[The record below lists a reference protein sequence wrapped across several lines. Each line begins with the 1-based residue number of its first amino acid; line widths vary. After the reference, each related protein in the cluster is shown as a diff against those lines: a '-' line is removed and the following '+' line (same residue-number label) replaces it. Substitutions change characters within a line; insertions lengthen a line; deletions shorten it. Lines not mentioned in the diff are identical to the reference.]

1 MVTPPAVY
9 QCLADTIDG
18 RLGSLPADAGSGEP
32 GPPAAE
38 ADELGLLAADRA
50 MVRLHS
56 DLVEQPVA
64 YGAATFCRECGEP
77 APCETI
83 RDLAVQYGCDVVG

>member
-32 GPPAAE
+32 GPPAAQ
-38 ADELGLLAADRA
+38 A
-50 MVRLHS
+50 